1 MEVFVSMDGKQMGP
15 FSLENLHEMKRLGN
29 FGAET
34 LVWCE
39 GQPDWRPLNEFLG
52 LYPVRSSQPAAK
64 SRSRKERQ
72 PSRLRGLAGG
82 VVAGIA
88 GGAVVAGLAALTGA
102 LFTFLWWGIG
112 WASGAV
118 ARSWARKSDQAIGLF
133 AFLGTALGIFISG
146 AGLEF
151 HAKGVVLF
159 GGLGV
164 VISLPGSLWLAF
176 RTGSTPA

>member
-39 GQPDWRPLNEFLG
+39 GQQDWRPLNEFLG

-82 VVAGIA
+82 GVAGIA

-102 LFTFLWWGIG
+102 LFTFRWWGIG
-112 WASGAV
+112 WASGA
-118 ARSWARKSDQAIGLF
+118 ARKSDQAPALF
-133 AFLGTALGIFISG
+133 ALLGTAIRMSISG
-146 AGLEF
+146 AALDF
-151 HAKGVVLF
+151 HAKGVVPF
-159 GGLGV
+159 AGPGV
-164 VISLPGSLWLAF
+164 VISL
-176 RTGSTPA
+176 